1 MIFKSETGC
10 FRFEYYDLGRLK
22 FLKKKQLF
30 MLSMKEFGK
39 RVQLVREQVLEM
51 SQSELAEKINTSQV
65 LLSRIENGI
74 GGSINVVF
82 DLVNY
87 LNSKNIAAKEIFSKR
102 FSIDLVS
109 QSSSSPNAA
118 TTQIQGLVKELQ
130 KNMNEDFEKLQLLL
144 SLNK

>member
-1 MIFKSETGC
+1 MKNKKEAMLNMI
-10 FRFEYYDLGRLK
+10 
-22 FLKKKQLF
+22 
-30 MLSMKEFGK
+30 EFGK
-39 RVQLVREQVLEM
+39 RVQAIREQVLKM

-102 FSIDLVS
+102 FSIDLVTQNS
-109 QSSSSPNAA
+109 NNPNTAK
-118 TTQIQGLVKELQ
+118 TQIEELVKELQ
-130 KNMNEDFEKLQLLL
+130 KTMSADFDKLLLLL
-144 SLNK
+144 SLH

>member
-1 MIFKSETGC
+1 MKNKKEAMLNMI
-10 FRFEYYDLGRLK
+10 
-22 FLKKKQLF
+22 
-30 MLSMKEFGK
+30 EFGK
-39 RVQLVREQVLEM
+39 RVQAIREQVLKM

-102 FSIDLVS
+102 FSIDLVTQNS
-109 QSSSSPNAA
+109 NNPNTAK
-118 TTQIQGLVKELQ
+118 TQIEELVKELQ
-130 KNMNEDFEKLQLLL
+130 KTMSADFDKLLLLL
-144 SLNK
+144 SLHK

>member
-1 MIFKSETGC
+1 
-10 FRFEYYDLGRLK
+10 
-22 FLKKKQLF
+22 
-30 MLSMKEFGK
+30 MLNMKEFGK
-39 RVQLVREQVLEM
+39 RVQAIREQVLEM

-118 TTQIQGLVKELQ
+118 KTQIQGLVKELQ
-130 KNMNEDFEKLQLLL
+130 KNMNEDFDKLQLLL
-144 SLNK
+144 SVKK